1 MYSCSMIHQSLEIH
15 SSKLFLKR
23 GVVYSVL
30 KIKEDTQS
38 IRHRIFADHI
48 QKTQISR
55 HLGKFQRGS
64 RYTSVCNILPCWQA
78 LVCSPLGKLITL
90 LSSNMPH
97 MYALGPLH
105 WLFPLPRMFFPQK
118 TTSPLS

>member
-1 MYSCSMIHQSLEIH
+1 MFHDTPKFGNPFKQVIF
-15 SSKLFLKR
+15 KG

-48 QKTQISR
+48 RKHRYQK

-64 RYTSVCNILPCWQA
+64 RYTSVCNILPPCWQA
-78 LVCSPLGKLITL
+78 LVCSPLGKLIAAEL
-90 LSSNMPH
+90 
-97 MYALGPLH
+97 
-105 WLFPLPRMFFPQK
+105 
-118 TTSPLS
+118 